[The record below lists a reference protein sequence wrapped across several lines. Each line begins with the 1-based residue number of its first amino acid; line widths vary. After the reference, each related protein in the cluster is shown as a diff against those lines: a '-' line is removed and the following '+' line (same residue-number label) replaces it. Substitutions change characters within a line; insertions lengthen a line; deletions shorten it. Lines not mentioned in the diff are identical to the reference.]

1 MEMRILMRL
10 KFKLISVFSCISMIM
25 SPTVGAFGAEE
36 VIKINEIM
44 NFLTKNQALSSEEF
58 KGTSELDILYKMINF
73 FIHKMPYDCEHIKDV
88 QTIYDIILKCKS
100 RLEKWE
106 FTNDDLH
113 KKLEEQKIIDDLHKK
128 LVEQEKIYAATLN
141 DFKILQINKFLNGGT
156 KPVSSEF
163 SGNSEVEILHKMYLF
178 LNGIKNSYVISHYD
192 IASMRTI
199 LYKMNV
205 RLERFKNRKFDL
217 QELEKWLLKKEEE
230 LKLSEIEKFLLNKNF
245 SLLRDFSSDSEK
257 KSIYKMCLFLRNTE
271 LKNYGDKE
279 YIKYLYEVSVKV
291 KNYLTETNRLDNFLS
306 WNLKALELIYNSR
319 VNDLGTGDSF
329 NKSIYY
335 WKEASKMYHSIKEM
349 LIINPLETEPYDA
362 SFEDI
367 LYLEKYCLSNAL
379 LKKGILHY
387 CSEENLEA
395 LQLLCQ
401 SYCLSRDEAKNKEPF
416 DRKYKKWKCIPKCV
430 EKVSLDIKKLR
441 LSGKDEEAFEMTIE
455 FVKQLIII
463 NYDSAL
469 IDSCRDVILLNI
481 REMFSKGEQ
490 LERKNLYKEARRA
503 YFFAL
508 EGATFINCD
517 DYRHLCNQRINICME
532 RLKGT
537 IDPEILEL
545 ND

>member
-10 KFKLISVFSCISMIM
+10 KLKLISVFSCVSMIM

-44 NFLTKNQALSSEEF
+44 NFLTRNQALSSEEF
-58 KGTSELDILYKMINF
+58 KGTSELDILYKVINF
-73 FIHKMPYDCEHIKDV
+73 FIHKMPYDCEHIKDI

-100 RLEKWE
+100 RLEEQE
-106 FTNDDLH
+106 FTN
-113 KKLEEQKIIDDLHKK
+113 DDLHKK

-141 DFKILQINKFLNGGT
+141 DFKILQINKFLNCGT

-178 LNGIKNSYVISHYD
+178 LNGIKNSYVISYYD
-192 IASMRTI
+192 IANMRTI
-199 LYKMNV
+199 VYKMNV

-217 QELEKWLLKKEEE
+217 QELERWLLKKEEG

-271 LKNYGDKE
+271 LKNYRDKE
-279 YIKYLYEVSVKV
+279 YIKYLYEVSVEV

-306 WNLKALELIYNSR
+306 LNLEALELIYNSR
-319 VNDLGTGDSF
+319 VNDFGTGDSF

-335 WKEASKMYHSIKEM
+335 WKEASKMYGLIKKM
-349 LIINPLETEPYDA
+349 LISNPHETKPYDA

-367 LYLEKYCLSNAL
+367 SYVEKYCLSNAL

-395 LQLLCQ
+395 LQFFLPILL
-401 SYCLSRDEAKNKEPF
+401 
-416 DRKYKKWKCIPKCV
+416 
-430 EKVSLDIKKLR
+430 
-441 LSGKDEEAFEMTIE
+441 
-455 FVKQLIII
+455 FVK
-463 NYDSAL
+463 
-469 IDSCRDVILLNI
+469 R
-481 REMFSKGEQ
+481 
-490 LERKNLYKEARRA
+490 
-503 YFFAL
+503 
-508 EGATFINCD
+508 
-517 DYRHLCNQRINICME
+517 
-532 RLKGT
+532 
-537 IDPEILEL
+537 
-545 ND
+545 